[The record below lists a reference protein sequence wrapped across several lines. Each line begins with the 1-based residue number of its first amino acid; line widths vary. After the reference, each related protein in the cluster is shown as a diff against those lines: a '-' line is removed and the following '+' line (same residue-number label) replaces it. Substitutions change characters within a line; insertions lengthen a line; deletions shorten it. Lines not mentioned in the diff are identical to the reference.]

1 MIDVQEKPSAA
12 LELKLALPAGTN
24 PAVVLSLKQ
33 SFEEALLILLEDFSF
48 ERSLVLRADEIA
60 SIVTRLSAPTIP
72 LIEERIQRQK
82 TMREILAHGE
92 WLTAEQ
98 VNELQAAP
106 PANKSQPTNDWKR
119 RGRIYSVSLD
129 GKDYF
134 AAYQFDEMCQPL
146 PVIKSI
152 LAALG
157 EVSDT
162 WRIAAWFHF
171 PNGWITGTGAHT
183 GQAMAPKD
191 ALDRHDAVVGA
202 ARHLSGASYV
212 A

>member
-1 MIDVQEKPSAA
+1 MIQIQEKPTTTV
-12 LELKLALPAGTN
+12 ELNLPLPAGTN
-24 PAVVLSLKQ
+24 PAVVSSLKQ
-33 SFEEALLILLEDFSF
+33 SLQEALVIIMAESSFSKNMF
-48 ERSLVLRADEIA
+48 LRADEIA
-60 SIVTRLSAPTIP
+60 ATVSHLSTPATA
-72 LIEERIQRQK
+72 LIQERIRRQR

-92 WLTAEQ
+92 WFTAEQ
-98 VNELQAAP
+98 INEQQSSP
-106 PANKSQPTNDWKR
+106 PANKSHPANDWKR

-146 PVIKSI
+146 AVIKDI

-171 PNGWITGTGAHT
+171 PNGWIAGTGANSA
-183 GQAMAPKD
+183 QAVAPMD
-191 ALDRHDAVVGA
+191 ALDRHDVVVEA
-202 ARHLSGASYV
+202 ARHLKGEYA